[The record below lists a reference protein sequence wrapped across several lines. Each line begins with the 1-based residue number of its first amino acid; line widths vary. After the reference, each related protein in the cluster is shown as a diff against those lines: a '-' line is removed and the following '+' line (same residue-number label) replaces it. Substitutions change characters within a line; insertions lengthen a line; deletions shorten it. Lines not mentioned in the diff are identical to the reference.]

1 MGARCVGRLRSNRA
15 FLLLGLSAKSKYD
28 AGVFAGRGNEAS
40 DGSVRGGIPIAEVDR
55 EGVNVHVGYS
65 GVFVWWD

>member
-1 MGARCVGRLRSNRA
+1 MGARRVGRLRSNRA
-15 FLLLGLSAKSKYD
+15 FLLGLCAKSKYD
-28 AGVFAGRGNEAS
+28 ADVFAGRGNEAS
-40 DGSVRGGIPIAEVDR
+40 DGSVREGIPIAEVDR